1 MLSKKMNKLKKY
13 INQIKNDIKNTKP
26 NSLKINIWL
35 FLAGFS
41 IFILC
46 FLWFFQIIFLNSYYK
61 AYKTNE
67 LDKAASELRQNIN
80 LNQQKIETIARK
92 RDICIEIYGNNLY
105 AATSS
110 NKGCMEFGNKN
121 FKVKRNF
128 INSGLLEQHYNLI
141 NSQYQNETL
150 IYALKLDTDLYAFIN
165 ASLEPLDSTITILS
179 NQFIITTIIVLILSL
194 IIGYLISKKLSKP
207 ITKISNEA
215 KKLADGNF
223 SANFK
228 TDIDIYEIN
237 ELADSLNYTK
247 DELSKTESLKRDLM
261 ANVSHDLK
269 TPLTMIKA
277 YAEMVRDLTYNNKEK
292 REENLNTIIEETDR
306 LTLLVNDILDL
317 SNAESGNAT
326 LKIENIDLIVLINQ
340 VIQRFKILEEQENYQ
355 FIFTHPKNTIIK
367 ADYKRIYQVIYNLIN
382 NAINYTGE
390 EKKIYINIKENKNNY
405 LVEIKDTGKG
415 IKKEDLKH
423 IWDKYY
429 HSDKKHKRNNYGT
442 GLGLSIVKNILQM
455 HKYKYGVKSS
465 NKGST
470 FYFEI
475 PKNN

>member
-1 MLSKKMNKLKKY
+1 MNKLKNSIYK
-13 INQIKNDIKNTKP
+13 IKNDLKNTKK

-35 FLAGFS
+35 FLIAFS

-46 FLWFFQIIFLNSYYK
+46 FLWFFQIIFLGSYYK
-61 AYKTNE
+61 SYKTEE
-67 LDKAASELRQNIN
+67 LDKAASELRESVN
-80 LNQQKIETIARK
+80 LNQQKIEDIAKR
-92 RDICIEIYGNNLY
+92 RDICIEIYGDDIY
-105 AATSS
+105 AATVS

-121 FKVKRNF
+121 FKVKRDF

-179 NQFIITTIIVLILSL
+179 NQFIFTTIIVLILSL
-194 IIGYLISKKLSKP
+194 IIGYFISRKLSKP

-223 SANFK
+223 SADFK
-228 TDIDIYEIN
+228 TDINIYEIN
-237 ELADSLNYTK
+237 ELADSLNYAK

-277 YAEMVRDLTYNNKEK
+277 YAEMVRDITYDNKEK

-317 SNAESGNAT
+317 SAAESGNT
-326 LKIENIDLIVLINQ
+326 VLKLETIDLIELINQ
-340 VIQRFKILEEQENYQ
+340 VIQRFKILSEQEHYE
-355 FIFTHPKNTIIK
+355 FIFTHPDKTIIT
-367 ADYKRIYQVIYNLIN
+367 ADYKRIYQVIYNLTN
-382 NAINYTGE
+382 NAINYTGAD
-390 EKKIYINIKENKNNY
+390 KKIYINIKETKHSY
-405 LVEIKDTGKG
+405 IIEIKDTGKG
-415 IKKEDLKH
+415 IKKEDIKH
-423 IWDKYY
+423 IWEKYY

-442 GLGLSIVKNILQM
+442 GLGLSIVKNILQI
-455 HKYKYGVKSS
+455 HNYKYGVTSS

-475 PKNN
+475 PKKN

>member
-1 MLSKKMNKLKKY
+1 MNNLTQIFNKLK
-13 INQIKNDIKNTKP
+13 NIKK

-35 FLAGFS
+35 FLIAFS

-46 FLWFFQIIFLNSYYK
+46 FLWFFQIIFLDSYYK
-61 AYKTNE
+61 SYKTGE
-67 LDKAASELRQNIN
+67 LDKAASELRKSIN
-80 LNQQKIETIARK
+80 LNQQKIENIAQK
-92 RDICIEIYGNNLY
+92 RDICIEIYGDNIY
-105 AATSS
+105 AATVS

-121 FKVKRNF
+121 FKVKRDF

-141 NSQYQNETL
+141 NERYQNETL

-179 NQFIITTIIVLILSL
+179 NQFIITTIVVLILSL

-207 ITKISNEA
+207 ITQISNEA
-215 KKLADGNF
+215 RKLADGNF
-223 SANFK
+223 NANFK
-228 TDIDIYEIN
+228 TDINIYEIN
-237 ELADSLNYTK
+237 ELADSLNYAK
-247 DELSKTESLKRDLM
+247 DELSKTETLKRDLM

-277 YAEMVRDLTYNNKEK
+277 YAEMVRDITYNNKEK
-292 REENLNTIIEETDR
+292 REENLNTIIDETDR

-317 SNAESGNAT
+317 SATESGNTT
-326 LKIENIDLIVLINQ
+326 LKLEKVDLIKLINQ
-340 VIQRFKILEEQENYQ
+340 VIQRFKILSEKEKYQ
-355 FIFTHPKNTIIK
+355 FIFTHPNSTIIK
-367 ADYKRIYQVIYNLIN
+367 ADYKRIYQVVYNLIN

-390 EKKIYINIKENKNNY
+390 DKKIYINIEENKY
-405 LVEIKDTGKG
+405 KYIVQIKDTGKG

-429 HSDKKHKRNNYGT
+429 HSDKKHKRNSYGT

-455 HKYKYGVKSS
+455 HNYKYGVISS
-465 NKGST
+465 DKGST

-475 PKNN
+475 PKK

>member
-1 MLSKKMNKLKKY
+1 MNKLKKY

-67 LDKAASELRQNIN
+67 LDKAASELRQSIN

-247 DELSKTESLKRDLM
+247 NELSKTESLKRDLM

-340 VIQRFKILEEQENYQ
+340 VIQRFKILEVQENYQ

>member
-1 MLSKKMNKLKKY
+1 MNKLKDFFNKLK
-13 INQIKNDIKNTKP
+13 IDLKNTKK

-35 FLAGFS
+35 FLSAFS

-46 FLWFFQIIFLNSYYK
+46 FLWFFQIIFLGSYYK
-61 AYKTNE
+61 AYKTDE
-67 LDKAASELRQNIN
+67 LDKAATELRESISLDKQT
-80 LNQQKIETIARK
+80 IEDIAQR
-92 RDICIEIYGNNLY
+92 RDICIEIYGTNIY
-105 AATSS
+105 AATVS

-121 FKVKRNF
+121 FKVKRDF

-141 NSQYQNETL
+141 NEQYQNETL

-179 NQFIITTIIVLILSL
+179 NQFILTTIIVLILSL
-194 IIGYLISKKLSKP
+194 IIGYFISRKLSKP

-223 SANFK
+223 TADFG
-228 TDIDIYEIN
+228 TDSNIYEIN

-247 DELSKTESLKRDLM
+247 NELSKTESLKRDLM

-277 YAEMVRDLTYNNKEK
+277 YAEMVRDITYNNKEK

-317 SNAESGNAT
+317 SATESSNTT
-326 LKIENIDLIVLINQ
+326 LKIEEIDLIELINQ
-340 VIQRFKILEEQENYQ
+340 VIQRFKILSEQEHYQ
-355 FIFTHPKNTIIK
+355 FIFTHPDKTIIK
-367 ADYKRIYQVIYNLIN
+367 ADYKRIYQVIYNLTN
-382 NAINYTGE
+382 NAINYTGQD
-390 EKKIYINIKENKNNY
+390 KKVYIDIKETKQAY
-405 LVEIKDTGKG
+405 IIEIRDTGKG

-429 HSDKKHKRNNYGT
+429 HSDKKHKRNQYGT
-442 GLGLSIVKNILQM
+442 GLGLSIVKNILQV
-455 HKYKYGVKSS
+455 HNYKYGVKSS
-465 NKGST
+465 NQGSI

-475 PKNN
+475 PKK

>member
-1 MLSKKMNKLKKY
+1 MNNLTQIFNKLK
-13 INQIKNDIKNTKP
+13 NIKK

-35 FLAGFS
+35 FLIAFS

-46 FLWFFQIIFLNSYYK
+46 FLWFFQIIFLDSYYK
-61 AYKTNE
+61 SYKTGE
-67 LDKAASELRQNIN
+67 LDKAASELRKSIN
-80 LNQQKIETIARK
+80 LNQQKIENIAQK
-92 RDICIEIYGNNLY
+92 RDICIEIYGDNIY
-105 AATSS
+105 AATVS

-121 FKVKRNF
+121 FKVKRDF

-141 NSQYQNETL
+141 NERYQNETL

-179 NQFIITTIIVLILSL
+179 NQFIITTIVVLILSL

-207 ITKISNEA
+207 ITQISNEA
-215 KKLADGNF
+215 RKLADGNF
-223 SANFK
+223 NANFK
-228 TDIDIYEIN
+228 TDINIYEIN
-237 ELADSLNYTK
+237 ELADSLNYAK
-247 DELSKTESLKRDLM
+247 DELSKTETLKRDLM

-277 YAEMVRDLTYNNKEK
+277 YAEMVRDITYNNKEK
-292 REENLNTIIEETDR
+292 REENLNTIIDETDR

-317 SNAESGNAT
+317 SATESGNTT
-326 LKIENIDLIVLINQ
+326 LKLEEVDLIKLINQ
-340 VIQRFKILEEQENYQ
+340 VIQRFKILSEKEKYQ
-355 FIFTHPKNTIIK
+355 FIFTHPNSTIIK
-367 ADYKRIYQVIYNLIN
+367 ADYKRIYQVVYNLIN

-390 EKKIYINIKENKNNY
+390 DKKIYINIKENKY
-405 LVEIKDTGKG
+405 KYIVQIKDTGKG
-415 IKKEDLKH
+415 IKKEELKH

-429 HSDKKHKRNNYGT
+429 HSDKKHKRNSYGT

-455 HKYKYGVKSS
+455 HNYKYGVISS
-465 NKGST
+465 DKGST

-475 PKNN
+475 PKK

>member
-1 MLSKKMNKLKKY
+1 MNKIKIY
-13 INQIKNDIKNTKP
+13 INKLTTALKNTKP

-35 FLAGFS
+35 FLTAFS

-46 FLWFFQIIFLNSYYK
+46 FLWFFQIIFLGSYYK
-61 AYKTNE
+61 SYKTEE
-67 LDKAASELRQNIN
+67 LDKAAKELRENIK
-80 LNQQKIETIARK
+80 LNQQIIDEIARK

-110 NKGCMEFGNKN
+110 NKGCMEFGTKN

-194 IIGYLISKKLSKP
+194 IIGYFISKKLSKP

-223 SANFK
+223 TADFK

-237 ELADSLNYTK
+237 ELADSLNYAK
-247 DELSKTESLKRDLM
+247 DELFKTENLKRDLM

-277 YAEMVRDLTYNNKEK
+277 YAEMVRDLTYDNKEK

-306 LTLLVNDILDL
+306 LALLVNDILDL
-317 SNAESGNAT
+317 SATESGNTT
-326 LKIENIDLIVLINQ
+326 LKIENIDLITLINQ
-340 VIQRFKILEEQENYQ
+340 VIQRFKILEEQENYK
-355 FIFTHPKNTIIK
+355 FIFTHPDKTNIK

-382 NAINYTGE
+382 NAINYTGPD
-390 EKKIYINIKENKNNY
+390 KKIYINITENKNKY
-405 LVEIKDTGKG
+405 LIEVKDTGKG
-415 IKKEDLKH
+415 IKQEDLKH

-442 GLGLSIVKNILQM
+442 GLGLSIVKNILQI
-455 HKYKYGVKSS
+455 HNYKYGVKSS
-465 NKGST
+465 NKGSI

-475 PKNN
+475 PKK

>member
-1 MLSKKMNKLKKY
+1 MKIKEFIRKIKY
-13 INQIKNDIKNTKP
+13 QLKNTKT

-35 FLAGFS
+35 FLIGFS

-46 FLWFFQIIFLNSYYK
+46 FLWFFQIVFLDSYYK
-61 AYKTNE
+61 SYKTSE
-67 LDKAASELRQNIN
+67 LDKAATELREANHLSSNYIENIA
-80 LNQQKIETIARK
+80 KK
-92 RDICIEIYGNNLY
+92 RDICIEIYGDDIY
-105 AATSS
+105 VSTVS

-121 FKVKRNF
+121 FKVKKDF
-128 INSGLLEQHYNLI
+128 ISSGLLEQHYNLI
-141 NSQYQNETL
+141 NEEFKNETL
-150 IYALKLDTDLYAFIN
+150 IYALKLDKDMYAFIN

-179 NQFIITTIIVLILSL
+179 NQFVITTIIVLILSL
-194 IIGYLISKKLSKP
+194 IIGYFISKKLSKP
-207 ITKISNEA
+207 IIKISDEA

-223 SANFK
+223 DANFNASS
-228 TDIDIYEIN
+228 DIYEIN
-237 ELADSLNYTK
+237 ELADSLKYAK
-247 DELSKTESLKRDLM
+247 EELYKTETLKRDLM

-277 YAEMVRDLTYNNKEK
+277 YAEMVRDITYNNKEK
-292 REENLNTIIEETDR
+292 MDENLNIIIDETDR

-317 SNAESGNAT
+317 SAVQSGNET
-326 LKIENIDLIVLINQ
+326 LKKEKINLIELIKQIIKKFNILSE
-340 VIQRFKILEEQENYQ
+340 KENYQ
-355 FIFTHPKNTIIK
+355 FIFNYTDDVIIN

-390 EKKIYINIKENKNNY
+390 DKKVYINIIEEKRFYK
-405 LVEIKDTGKG
+405 VEIKDTGKG

-455 HKYKYGVKSS
+455 HNYKYGVESS
-465 NKGST
+465 DKGAT

-475 PKNN
+475 SKDN